1 MRAASIL
8 RDLAEFRYFY
18 RLLRTFM
25 TYLTESHQF
34 DVVII
39 GAGAAGLFCAGVAG
53 QAGLKVL
60 VIDHSEKVA
69 EKIRI
74 SGGGRANF
82 TNKDVSPA
90 NFLSENPH
98 FCRSALSRYTPR
110 DFIALMDK
118 HGIAH
123 HEKHKGQLFC
133 DYSAQDLIDMLLKE
147 CDVGGVQRWQ
157 PCQVQSIRNMGA
169 ETASKASNLDNLTAV
184 EHKNEASRRIH
195 CLNSYQINSNK
206 GIIQTANIVIATGG
220 LSIPKI
226 GATDFGYRIA
236 KQFNLRMVEPRPAL
250 VPMTFD
256 GDAWLPYANMAGL
269 ALPVV
274 IETGTKKSKPNEK
287 ASFSEDLL
295 FTHKGLSG
303 PAVLQISSFWRE
315 KGTIRLNLAPNTD
328 ILALL
333 QQSKARSHKLVAN
346 ELANLAPNVPS
357 RLAEAWTSTDAA
369 LQRPM
374 SDVPDKALTQLAQ
387 RLSNWELT
395 PTGTEGYKKAEVT
408 LGGVD
413 TRDVSSQTMESK
425 QSGLYFIGEVL
436 DVTGWLGGYNFQW
449 AWASG
454 FACAQGLKAKF
465 RENTKP

>member
-1 MRAASIL
+1 
-8 RDLAEFRYFY
+8 
-18 RLLRTFM
+18 M
-25 TYLTESHQF
+25 TNPHQF

-39 GAGAAGLFCAGVAG
+39 GAGAAGLFCAGVTG
-53 QAGLKVL
+53 HAGLKVL
-60 VIDHSEKVA
+60 VIDHSDKVA

-82 TNKDVSPA
+82 TNKDVSPD
-90 NFLSENPH
+90 NFLSDNPH

-133 DYSAQDLIDMLLKE
+133 DNSAQDLIDMLLRE
-147 CDVGGVQRWQ
+147 CDAGGVERWQ
-157 PCQVQSIRNMGA
+157 PCQVQSIRHKDS
-169 ETASKASNLDNLTAV
+169 ETASKATDFSNLTDL
-184 EHKNEASRRIH
+184 EHKNDSSRRINY
-195 CLNSYQINSNK
+195 LSSYKINSNK
-206 GIIQTANIVIATGG
+206 GIICTDNIVIATGG

-250 VPMTFD
+250 VPLTFD
-256 GDAWLPYANMAGL
+256 GDAWLPYANLAGL

-274 IETGTKKSKPNEK
+274 IETGTKKSKPKEK
-287 ASFSEDLL
+287 AVFSEDLL

-315 KGTIRLNLAPNTD
+315 NTSIRLNLAPNTD
-328 ILALL
+328 VSALL
-333 QQSKARSHKLVAN
+333 QQAKARSHKLVTN
-346 ELANLAPNVPS
+346 ELANLVPS
-357 RLAEAWTSTDAA
+357 RLAEAWTSTDAT

-374 SDVPDKALTQLAQ
+374 SDVPDKALIQLAQ

-425 QSGLYFIGEVL
+425 QPGLYFIGEVL

-449 AWASG
+449 AWASA
-454 FACAQGLKAKF
+454 FACAQGLAQGLKAKLA
-465 RENTKP
+465 TPIPDPSTPS

>member
-1 MRAASIL
+1 
-8 RDLAEFRYFY
+8 
-18 RLLRTFM
+18 M
-25 TYLTESHQF
+25 TNSVSTVNSTHQF
-34 DVVII
+34 DVIII

-60 VIDHSEKVA
+60 IIDHSDKVA

-90 NFLSENPH
+90 NFLSDNPH
-98 FCRSALSRYTPR
+98 FCRSALSRYSPR

-118 HGIAH
+118 HGIAR

-133 DYSAQDLIDMLLKE
+133 DNSAQDLIDMLLKE
-147 CDVGGVQRWQ
+147 CEAGSVQRWQ
-157 PCQVQSIRNMGA
+157 PCQIRDIK
-169 ETASKASNLDNLTAV
+169 EIISKTTDY
-184 EHKNEASRRIH
+184 EPKNDSSRRIN
-195 CLNSYQINSNK
+195 CLNSYEINSDR
-206 GIIQTANIVIATGG
+206 GIIKAPNIVIATGG

-236 KQFNLRMVEPRPAL
+236 KQFNLRLVEPRPAL
-250 VPMTFD
+250 VPLTFD
-256 GDAWLPYANMAGL
+256 GDAWLPYANLAGL

-287 ASFSEDLL
+287 AAFSEDLL

-315 KGTIRLNLAPNTD
+315 NTPIRLNLAPNTD
-328 ILALL
+328 VLALL
-333 QQSKARSHKLVAN
+333 QLTKARSHKLVAN
-346 ELANLAPNVPS
+346 ELANLVPS
-357 RLAEAWTSTDAA
+357 RLADAWTSTDAA

-374 SDVPDKALTQLAQ
+374 SDVPDKALAQLAQ

-425 QSGLYFIGEVL
+425 QPGLYFIGEVL

-449 AWASG
+449 AWASA
-454 FACAQGLKAKF
+454 FACAQGLAQGLKA
-465 RENTKP
+465 

>member
-1 MRAASIL
+1 VTNPQS
-8 RDLAEFRYFY
+8 
-18 RLLRTFM
+18 T
-25 TYLTESHQF
+25 THQF
-34 DVVII
+34 DVVIV

-53 QAGLKVL
+53 QLGLKVL
-60 VIDHSEKVA
+60 IIDHSEKVA

-90 NFLSENPH
+90 NFLSDNPH

-133 DYSAQDLIDMLLKE
+133 DNSAQDLIDMLLKE
-147 CDVGGVQRWQ
+147 CDAGGVQRWQ
-157 PCQVQSIRNMGA
+157 PCQVQRISEIST
-169 ETASKASNLDNLTAV
+169 ETADL
-184 EHKNEASRRIH
+184 EIKNDASRRIH
-195 CLNSYQINSNK
+195 CKVSYEISSDK
-206 GIIQTANIVIATGG
+206 GIITTPNIVIATGG

-236 KQFNLRMVEPRPAL
+236 KQFNLRLVEPRPAL
-250 VPMTFD
+250 VPLTFD
-256 GDAWLPYANMAGL
+256 GDSWLPYANLAGL

-274 IETGTKKSKPNEK
+274 IETGDKKSKSTSKNNSK
-287 ASFSEDLL
+287 AAFSEDLL

-315 KGTIRLNLAPNTD
+315 NGAIKLNLAPNTD
-328 ILALL
+328 VLVLL
-333 QQSKARSHKLVAN
+333 QQAKTRSHKQVSN
-346 ELANLAPNVPS
+346 ELANLVPS
-357 RLAEAWTSTDAA
+357 RLAEAWTSTDAS

-387 RLSNWELT
+387 RLQNWELT

-425 QSGLYFIGEVL
+425 QPGLYFIGEVL

-454 FACAQGLKAKF
+454 FACAHGLAQGLKVEFKKKQ
-465 RENTKP
+465 RL

>member
-1 MRAASIL
+1 
-8 RDLAEFRYFY
+8 
-18 RLLRTFM
+18 M
-25 TYLTESHQF
+25 TNSNESHQF

-53 QAGLKVL
+53 QLGLKVL
-60 VIDHSEKVA
+60 IIDHSDKVA

-133 DYSAQDLIDMLLKE
+133 DNSAQDLIDMLLKE
-147 CDVGGVQRWQ
+147 CEAGGVTRWQ
-157 PCQVQSIRNMGA
+157 PCEVRSIRHIA
-169 ETASKASNLDNLTAV
+169 SEAALETLGLENSTEL
-184 EHKNEASRRIH
+184 EHKNDSSRRIN
-195 CLNSYQINSNK
+195 CLNSYEINSNK
-206 GIIQTANIVIATGG
+206 GIFKTANIVIATGG

-226 GATDFGYRIA
+226 GATDFGYRVA
-236 KQFNLRMVEPRPAL
+236 KQFNLRLVEPRPAL
-250 VPMTFD
+250 VPLTFD
-256 GDAWLPYANMAGL
+256 GDAWLPYSGLAGL

-274 IETGTKKSKPNEK
+274 IETGAKKSKPNEK
-287 ASFSEDLL
+287 AAFSEDLL

-315 KGTIRLNLAPNTD
+315 NGTIRLNLAPNTD
-328 ILALL
+328 VLTLL
-333 QQSKARSHKLVAN
+333 QQAKARSHKLVAN
-346 ELANLAPNVPS
+346 ELANLVPS
-357 RLAEAWTSTDAA
+357 RLADAWTSTDAA

-413 TRDVSSQTMESK
+413 TRDLSSQTMESK
-425 QSGLYFIGEVL
+425 QPGLYFIGEVL

-454 FACAQGLKAKF
+454 FACAQGLKAKLT
-465 RENTKP
+465 EETS